1 MGIICCS
8 MKMIIVPIA
17 ALTLL
22 LAGCAEDKDSRIRR
36 ETDEAVEAAKRA
48 GKETGDAARAV
59 GDKVVDKTKEG
70 IGKAA
75 DATERASKKVKDK
88 VKD

>member
-1 MGIICCS
+1 
-8 MKMIIVPIA
+8 MKIIIVPIA
-17 ALTLL
+17 ALALL
-22 LAGCAEDKDSRIRR
+22 LAGCAEDRDSRIRR

-75 DATERASKKVKDK
+75 DATERAAKKVKDK